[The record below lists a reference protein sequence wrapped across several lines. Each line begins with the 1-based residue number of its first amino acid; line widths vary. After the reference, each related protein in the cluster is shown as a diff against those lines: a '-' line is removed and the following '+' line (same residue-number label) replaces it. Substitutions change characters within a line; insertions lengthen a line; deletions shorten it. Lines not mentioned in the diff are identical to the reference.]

1 MLLFLV
7 PGLVPTKRE
16 LEMRKDAHAGMS
28 AQNYSSDSAMA
39 MNHLNA
45 APQYYAPRV

>member
-16 LEMRKDAHAGMS
+16 LEARKSSVSM
-28 AQNYSSDSAMA
+28 QNYSSDSATA
-39 MNHLNA
+39 MNPMGGQ
-45 APQYYAPRV
+45 PQYYASRV